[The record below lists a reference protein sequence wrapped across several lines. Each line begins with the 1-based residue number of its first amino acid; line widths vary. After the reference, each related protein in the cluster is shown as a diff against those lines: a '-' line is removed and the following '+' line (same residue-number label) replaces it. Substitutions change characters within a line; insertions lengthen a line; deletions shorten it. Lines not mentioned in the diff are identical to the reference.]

1 MASGAEHYREAER
14 LLAGRT
20 APADDELK
28 LPATWFPP
36 TTDQL
41 LEAIGH
47 GLLALGAAA
56 ALRPAEDN
64 AATAADWTAWFNAV
78 SVQPA
83 VE

>member
-1 MASGAEHYREAER
+1 MASGAEHYTKAEQ

-47 GLLALGAAA
+47 GLLALT
-56 ALRPAEDN
+56 
-64 AATAADWTAWFNAV
+64 AATALSEGGMMPGADFDAWAAV
-78 SVQPA
+78 AGTTPKA
-83 VE
+83 AA